1 MKVTILQTD
10 ISWGN
15 TTLNQFNV
23 ESIIEKLPQTDMY
36 VLPEMWSTG
45 FVIVPSAIAEDEE
58 ESLRHGSLA
67 WMKKI
72 AEKTD
77 AAICGSLAVRLND
90 GTYANRM
97 YFVYPDGKTNSY
109 NKRHLFSPG
118 GEDRSYKAG
127 KERCIVKFR
136 GVRFLLQIC
145 YDLRFPVWSRNQG
158 DYDAII
164 YVANWP
170 APRHDVWATLLRAR
184 ALENQCYVIG
194 VNRTGDDEACTYKG
208 GSVIITPYGKIAAQ
222 CNDNIEDSATGEID
236 MVILDKFRDSFPVHN
251 DRDLFVLNP

>member
-15 TTLNQFNV
+15 TTLNQFSV

-45 FVIVPSAIAEDEE
+45 FAIVPSAIAEDEE

-67 WMKKI
+67 WMKKM

-97 YFVYPDGKTNSY
+97 YFIYPDGKTNSY
-109 NKRHLFSPG
+109 SKRHLFSPG

-127 KERCIVKFR
+127 KEISRCKVPSTNM
-136 GVRFLLQIC
+136 
-145 YDLRFPVWSRNQG
+145 LRFTVSCMEPQ
-158 DYDAII
+158 
-164 YVANWP
+164 
-170 APRHDVWATLLRAR
+170 PRRLRCHHICGK
-184 ALENQCYVIG
+184 L
-194 VNRTGDDEACTYKG
+194 ACT
-208 GSVIITPYGKIAAQ
+208 TP
-222 CNDNIEDSATGEID
+222 
-236 MVILDKFRDSFPVHN
+236 
-251 DRDLFVLNP
+251 

>member
-1 MKVTILQTD
+1 
-10 ISWGN
+10 
-15 TTLNQFNV
+15 
-23 ESIIEKLPQTDMY
+23 
-36 VLPEMWSTG
+36 
-45 FVIVPSAIAEDEE
+45 
-58 ESLRHGSLA
+58 
-67 WMKKI
+67 MKKM

-97 YFVYPDGKTNSY
+97 YFIYPNGKTNSY
-109 NKRHLFSPG
+109 SKRHLFSPG

-170 APRHDVWATLLRAR
+170 APRHDVWTTLLRAR
-184 ALENQCYVIG
+184 ALENQCYVI
-194 VNRTGDDEACTYKG
+194 
-208 GSVIITPYGKIAAQ
+208 
-222 CNDNIEDSATGEID
+222 
-236 MVILDKFRDSFPVHN
+236 
-251 DRDLFVLNP
+251 